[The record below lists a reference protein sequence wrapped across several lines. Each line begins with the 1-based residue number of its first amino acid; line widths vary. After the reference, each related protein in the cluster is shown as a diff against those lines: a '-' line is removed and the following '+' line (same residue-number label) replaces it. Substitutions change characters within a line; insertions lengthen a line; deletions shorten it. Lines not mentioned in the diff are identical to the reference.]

1 MKWIIMPSLIAGGIS
16 GFINYS
22 SNLLCEPWGCGENV
36 GEKCPGADGWNG
48 HCTWYTCFSG
58 YTCGGGGVEFKCL
71 RFGGNVIDP

>member
-1 MKWIIMPSLIAGGIS
+1 MKWLIIPSLFLGSLTGY
-16 GFINYS
+16 YS
-22 SNLLCEPWGCGENV
+22 NKHKEKPYDIV
-36 GEKCPGADGWNG
+36 GEICAGADGFNG